1 LNKKPAQPFMNEKL
15 LQFIWQFQYYNKA
28 QLTTVDGTDLTILHP
43 GTLNTN
49 QGPDFSEAKIKLV
62 NTIWVGNIEIHVKA
76 SDWNV
81 HKHTTDANYSNIIL
95 HVVWENDLQIKDDNG
110 VFIPTLELQPLVSKI
125 MLQHYDQL
133 MQAKGFVPCEN
144 HLPVLSDMGWLAWK
158 ERLVAERLQRKA
170 DAVLEL
176 LEQANNHWEEVFW
189 WMLAKNFGMKVNALA
204 FEQIAKNVPV
214 NVLAKHKYQLNQ
226 LEALLLGQ
234 ALLLSGDFEEDYPKL
249 LQREY
254 KFLSAKYQLKPVNK
268 APDFLRMRPANFP
281 TVRLAQLAALVFK
294 STHLFSRILEI
305 ETVEQLYESLN
316 VTANDYWH
324 YHYRFDETTDYKPK
338 NLGTAMTDNIIINTV
353 VPVLFAYGMY
363 HKNHQA
369 RDKAVYYLSN
379 LSAETNN
386 ITKQWK
392 ARNIANK
399 NALDSQALIELKNN
413 YCNEKLCL
421 NCSIGN
427 KVLKTGT

>member
-1 LNKKPAQPFMNEKL
+1 MNEKL

-28 QLTTVDGTDLTILHP
+28 HLTTADGTSLTILHP

-49 QGPDFSEAKIKLV
+49 QGPDFSEARIRTG
-62 NTIWVGNIEIHVKA
+62 NTTWAGNIEIHVQA

-81 HKHTTDANYSNIIL
+81 HKHADDMNYSNIIL
-95 HVVWENDLQIKDDNG
+95 HVVWINDIQLTDGNSEP
-110 VFIPTLELQPLVSKI
+110 VPTLELQPLVSKI

-133 MQAKGFVPCEN
+133 MQAKGFVPCDN
-144 HLPVLSDMGWLAWK
+144 HLPLLSEMGWLAWK
-158 ERLVAERLQRKA
+158 ERLAAERLQRKA
-170 DAVLEL
+170 VAVLGL
-176 LEQANNHWEEVFW
+176 LQQAGNHWEEVFW
-189 WMLAKNFGMKVNALA
+189 WMLAKNFGMKVNAVA
-204 FEQIAKNVPV
+204 FEQIAKSIPV
-214 NVLAKHKYQLNQ
+214 NILAKHKYQLNQ

-234 ALLLSGDFEEDYPKL
+234 ALLLNVDFEEDYPKL

-254 KFLSAKYQLKPVNK
+254 TFLSAKYQLKPINK

-305 ETVEQLYESLN
+305 ETIEQLHKLLN

-338 NLGTAMTDNIIINTV
+338 NLGMLMTDNIIINTV
-353 VPVLFAYGMY
+353 VPVLFAYGLY
-363 HKNHQA
+363 HKKQEA
-369 RDKAVYYLSN
+369 KDKAVHYLSN
-379 LSAETNN
+379 LSAEVNS

-392 ARNIANK
+392 AKDVTNK

-413 YCNEKLCL
+413 YCNEKRCL
-421 NCSIGN
+421 NCAVGN
-427 KVLKTGT
+427 KLLKAVI